1 MSREAARVAVVTA
14 VQALKATWT
23 DFPLTIEY
31 GNTVIDLAKQ
41 SKPFLRVTIMYHDA
55 FQVDLSQHARHRA
68 TGGILIE
75 ALAKE
80 GSGDKIQNQIL
91 EHFYKPL
98 HMTDANPP
106 IRTYAA
112 KFLPMKP
119 PVHGWSNAGITI
131 PFWYD
136 DIS

>member
-1 MSREAARVAVVTA
+1 MSRESARIAVVTA

-23 DFPLTIEY
+23 DYDLVVEY
-31 GNTVIDLAKQ
+31 GNTLVDIAAQ
-41 SKPFLRVTIMYHDA
+41 SKPFLRVTILYSDA
-55 FQVDLSQHARHRA
+55 FQVDLGAAPKHRA
-68 TGGILIE
+68 TGGILLE
-75 ALAKE
+75 VLAKE

-98 HMTDANPP
+98 HMSDAYPP
-106 IRTYAA
+106 LRTYAA
-112 KFLPMKP
+112 KFLPVKP
-119 PVHGWSNAGITI
+119 AVSGWLNTGITV